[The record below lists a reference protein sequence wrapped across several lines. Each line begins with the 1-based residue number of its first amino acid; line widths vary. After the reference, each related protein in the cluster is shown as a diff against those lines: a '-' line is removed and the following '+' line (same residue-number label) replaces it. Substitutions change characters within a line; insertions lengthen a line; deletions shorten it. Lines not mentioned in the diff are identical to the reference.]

1 MRVLILID
9 AKNFEQGVFNISER
23 LNEFR
28 FVDFYKVNN
37 FVMDYLRK
45 NLQYK
50 NCELLHLRTY
60 FYTGEFTD
68 KLIVK
73 IQHSLEKNPEKIKE
87 ITLLLEKCK
96 KDQKIQEEFFRR
108 AKSYY
113 FFEVKSK
120 PLQFSPVDVKIFQ
133 KGVDVQLASDLV
145 DFTHKNVFDIAVIL
159 SGDIDLLESIKIAKG
174 MGKQSIIVGD
184 KSVTAEEMKKIAD
197 LYVDIGKLE
206 KEELNRFTH
215 IPINKKEGK
224 DITC

>member
-23 LNEFR
+23 INEFR

-45 NLQYK
+45 NLQYRSF
-50 NCELLHLRTY
+50 ELLHLRTY

-68 KLIVK
+68 KLIEK
-73 IQHSLEKNPEKIKE
+73 IQSSLEKNPEKIKE
-87 ITLLLEKCK
+87 IILLLEKCK
-96 KDQKIQEEFFRR
+96 KNQKIQEEFFRR

-113 FFEVKSK
+113 FFEVRSK
-120 PLQFSPVDVKIFQ
+120 PLQFSHVDVKIFQ

-174 MGKQSIIVGD
+174 MGKQTIIVGD
-184 KSVTAEEMKKIAD
+184 RSVTAEEMKKIAD

-206 KEELNRFTH
+206 KEELNKFTH
-215 IPINKKEGK
+215 VPTNKKGEK
-224 DITC
+224 EII